1 MLRNVQPADLVYS
14 LLNQLKDP
22 ATSLSEKYQI
32 LFSLRNIQ
40 GPEAQAALYAGESCL
55 QGLQLKMS
63 RLSTVSLFPVPSTMG
78 KGLELECGSIL

>member
-1 MLRNVQPADLVYS
+1 MLARSFVLTGHVLHDFCGSNSDRQADHTEMLRNVQPADLVYS

-40 GPEAQAALYAGESCL
+40 GPEAQAALTEGGTCS
-55 QGLQLKMS
+55 QS
-63 RLSTVSLFPVPSTMG
+63 
-78 KGLELECGSIL
+78 

>member
-1 MLRNVQPADLVYS
+1 MLRSAQPAAYS

-40 GPEAQAALYAGESCL
+40 GPEAQAALYAGETCS
-55 QGLQLKMS
+55 QSLKLNMS
-63 RLSTVSLFPVPSTMG
+63 QLSTVSLFLCLQLWG
-78 KGLELECGSIL
+78 KA